1 MKDQTKR
8 NLANAGVG
16 TLCVI
21 VGFIL
26 GNIFGQVHTEKILT
40 HPGVQDTVVEEFQ
53 PEPEL
58 TLDDHIAMI
67 VPDKLQ
73 NICKAL
79 IWVESRGNTNALS
92 SDGNYAGILQIGS
105 IYVKECNRI
114 QKDVVYT
121 LEDRYDSVKS
131 LEMFAIVQNHHNPHH
146 DLDRAI
152 YLHNPT
158 AGPEYREEV
167 LRKFKTIY

>member
-8 NLANAGVG
+8 NLFNAGAAL
-16 TLCVI
+16 LCVT

-26 GNIFGQVHTEKILT
+26 GNIFGQVQTEKTLT

-53 PEPEL
+53 PEAEL
-58 TLDDHIAMI
+58 TLDDHIGMV

-73 NICKAL
+73 NICKA
-79 IWVESRGNTNALS
+79 IIQVESRGDAQAYRKSGDCTGL
-92 SDGNYAGILQIGS
+92 LQITP
-105 IYVKECNRI
+105 IYVQECNRV
-114 QKDVVYT
+114 QSKVTYT
-121 LEDRYDSVKS
+121 LEDRWDPVKS
-131 LEMFAIVQNHHNPHH
+131 LEMFAIYQNYHNPHH

-158 AGPEYREEV
+158 AGSEYREEV